1 MLCCIYEFEI
11 DPNMEQDFEN
21 AWLTLSRIILQK
33 YGSLGARL
41 HKIGNGKYFAYAQ
54 WPDEETWKTIWPT
67 IDTSSHPLDKIY
79 EKDRLSMKVVFPG
92 KVVKDCF
99 LEQGGV

>member
-1 MLCCIYEFEI
+1 
-11 DPNMEQDFEN
+11 MEQDFEN

-54 WPDEETWKTIWPT
+54 WPDEET
-67 IDTSSHPLDKIY
+67 
-79 EKDRLSMKVVFPG
+79 
-92 KVVKDCF
+92 
-99 LEQGGV
+99 